1 MLHRST
7 IQLLRLPF
15 SFFLMPVY
23 WFALSM
29 VPEVNVLKA
38 ILIFILL
45 HVFLYPSSNGYN
57 SYMDRDESS
66 IGGIERPM
74 QPTRQL
80 FYTTVVLDMAAA
92 LISFVICV
100 PFAIAFI
107 VYIICSR
114 LYSYRHIR
122 LKRFAVWGYLTV
134 IINQGALTF
143 WMVYVGTN
151 ANKATPFPWIACVA
165 AAFLIGGFYPITQ
178 VYQHE
183 ADAKDGV
190 QTISMLLGIRGT
202 FVFCA
207 IMYLIAFGL
216 LFVYFQHT
224 LQLAR
229 FGLLQAFFIPVLLYF
244 FYWVN
249 KVWKNRSAA
258 DFKHTMQMNWLAAG
272 CTNLAFITLF
282 ILNYIG

>member
-23 WFALSM
+23 WFAVSM
-29 VPEVNVLKA
+29 VPQVNVAKA
-38 ILIFILL
+38 ILIFVLL
-45 HVFLYPSSNGYN
+45 HLFLYPSSNGYN
-57 SYMDRDESS
+57 SYMDRDETPV
-66 IGGIERPM
+66 GGIASPL

-80 FYTTVVLDMAAA
+80 FYTTVVLDVLAVV
-92 LISFVICV
+92 LSFIISV

-107 VYIICSR
+107 VYVVCSR
-114 LYSYRHIR
+114 LYSYRGVR
-122 LKRFAVWGYLTV
+122 LKRFAIAGYLTV

-143 WMVYVGTN
+143 WMVYTG
-151 ANKATPFPWIACVA
+151 ANTVSSADFPHIACTA

-190 QTISMLLGIRGT
+190 QTISMLLGVRGT

-207 IMYLIAFGL
+207 VMYVIAFGL
-216 LFVYFQHT
+216 LFAHFQYAHQVIHFML
-224 LQLAR
+224 LQL
-229 FGLLQAFFIPVLLYF
+229 FFIPVLIYF
-244 FYWVN
+244 FYWVM
-249 KVWKNRSAA
+249 KVWKDKANA
-258 DFKHTMQMNWLAAG
+258 DFKQTMRMNWLAAS
-272 CTNLAFITLF
+272 CTNAAFITLL
-282 ILNYIG
+282 IVNYFD

>member
-29 VPEVNVLKA
+29 VPQVNLFKTV
-38 ILIFILL
+38 LIFILL
-45 HVFLYPSSNGYN
+45 HLFLYPSSNGYN

-66 IGGIERPM
+66 IGGIEHPM

-80 FYTTVVLDMAAA
+80 FYATVILDVAAA
-92 LISFVICV
+92 LLSFMVSI

-107 VYIICSR
+107 IYIICSR
-114 LYSYRHIR
+114 LYSYRGIR
-122 LKRFAVWGYLTV
+122 LKQFPVWGYFTV

-143 WMVYVGTN
+143 WMVYVGASADT
-151 ANKATPFPWIACVA
+151 ATPFPWIACIA

-183 ADAKDGV
+183 ADARDNV
-190 QTISMLLGIRGT
+190 RTISMLLGIKGT

-207 IMYLIAFGL
+207 AMYGIAFGL
-216 LFVYFQHT
+216 LFVHFQHT
-224 LQLAR
+224 QQLAR
-229 FGLLQAFFIPVLLYF
+229 FTLLQVFFVPVLIYF
-244 FYWVN
+244 FYWVT
-249 KVWKNRSAA
+249 KVWKNKAAA

-272 CTNLAFITLF
+272 FTNLAFITLF

>member
-29 VPEVNVLKA
+29 VPQVNLFKA

-45 HVFLYPSSNGYN
+45 HLFLYPSSNGYN
-57 SYMDRDESS
+57 SYMDKDESS
-66 IGGIERPM
+66 IGGIEHPM
-74 QPTRQL
+74 QPTKQL
-80 FYTTVVLDMAAA
+80 FYTTIVLDITAV
-92 LISFVICV
+92 LLSFIISV

-107 VYIICSR
+107 IYIIFSR
-114 LYSYRHIR
+114 LYSYRKIR

-143 WMVYVGTN
+143 WMVYNGANTN
-151 ANKATPFPWIACVA
+151 TTTPFPWIACIA

-183 ADAKDGV
+183 ADARDGV

-216 LFVYFQHT
+216 LFVHFQHT
-224 LQLAR
+224 LQLVR
-229 FGLLQAFFIPVLLYF
+229 FALLQIFFIPVLIYF
-244 FYWVN
+244 FYWVI
-249 KVWKNRSAA
+249 KVWKHRTAA